1 MADEAQKPGDKAR
14 PDDGRA
20 AAKARTEAL
29 DALEERLEKLRFQF
43 DQHFLGNEKRP
54 PHKERDA
61 FNRDLRRY
69 DPGAKNAVDRFRHQ
83 NLIARFVTYD
93 TYWGRILRAIEEG
106 TYERDR
112 FKADLH
118 QKQRAAKGGAA
129 PPAEATARADSKA
142 RAVADEAEAF
152 LASLGA
158 APTVGLRG
166 RPVAPGETPGAT
178 PAPRP
183 SDPGALPA
191 VGLRGAP
198 VGTPTPAPMRGAPI
212 AARPSLPSQPGTPAP
227 APLRGTPVGGTPV
240 PAPVPGP
247 QPMRGTPVSTPTAP
261 AAAPTPAPMRGP
273 SAPTPAPAPIPAPMR
288 GAPVGGPATTP
299 APAPMRGTPVGGPAT
314 PAPAPM
320 RGTPVGGPP
329 TPAPAPMR
337 GSPVGGA
344 AAPKPPSGDQA

>member
-1 MADEAQKPGDKAR
+1 MADEPHKPGERAR

-54 PHKERDA
+54 PTKEREA

-118 QKQRAAKGGAA
+118 QKQRAGTSAQTA
-129 PPAEATARADSKA
+129 PTAEAGARADTRAK
-142 RAVADEAEAF
+142 AVADEAEAF

-166 RPVAPGETPGAT
+166 RPVAPIENAPAPPAGRASEPGAQ
-178 PAPRP
+178 
-183 SDPGALPA
+183 PA
-191 VGLRGAP
+191 VGLRGTA
-198 VGTPTPAPMRGAPI
+198 VGTPQAPPMRGAPI
-212 AARPSLPSQPGTPAP
+212 TSRPSVPSQPGSPPPARPTPAP
-227 APLRGTPVGGTPV
+227 APPASGSPAAQPMRGVPVGGAPTPAPSPAAAPGLRGTPVGGTP
-240 PAPVPGP
+240 
-247 QPMRGTPVSTPTAP
+247 T
-261 AAAPTPAPMRGP
+261 
-273 SAPTPAPAPIPAPMR
+273 
-288 GAPVGGPATTP
+288 
-299 APAPMRGTPVGGPAT
+299 PAPMRGTPVGGSPT
-314 PAPAPM
+314 PTPPPMRGTPVGGNTTPAPM
-320 RGTPVGGPP
+320 RGTPVGGGP
-329 TPAPAPMR
+329 TPAPMR
-337 GSPVGGA
+337 GTPVA
-344 AAPKPPSGDQA
+344 PPKPSAGEPGHGP